1 MPKSRIRLRVQQISG
16 RGSNDL
22 AQWLAR
28 REAARVL
35 DEEVGDERA
44 APGVEATADVGKDQ
58 GPVPRGAHAA
68 GPPKSPVLGRTSGT
82 TPCPH
87 AATRSSVLG
96 PGSSADRALR
106 PR

>member
-1 MPKSRIRLRVQQISG
+1 MPKSRIRLRVQLIS
-16 RGSNDL
+16 GSNDL

-58 GPVPRGAHAA
+58 DPVPRGAPAA
-68 GPPKSPVLGRTSGT
+68 GTPEARRSVRT
-82 TPCPH
+82 
-87 AATRSSVLG
+87 R
-96 PGSSADRALR
+96 RR
-106 PR
+106 PARPS

>member
-1 MPKSRIRLRVQQISG
+1 MPKSRIRLRVQLISG

-44 APGVEATADVGKDQ
+44 APGIEAAADVGKDQ
-58 GPVPRGAHAA
+58 DPVPRGAPAA
-68 GPPKSPVLGRTSGT
+68 DTPEARRSVRT
-82 TPCPH
+82 
-87 AATRSSVLG
+87 R
-96 PGSSADRALR
+96 RR
-106 PR
+106 PARPS

>member
-1 MPKSRIRLRVQQISG
+1 MPKSRIRLRVQLISG
-16 RGSNDL
+16 RGSDDL

-58 GPVPRGAHAA
+58 DPVPRGAHAA
-68 GPPKSPVLGRTSGT
+68 GTPEARRSVRTRRRPGRPS
-82 TPCPH
+82 
-87 AATRSSVLG
+87 
-96 PGSSADRALR
+96 
-106 PR
+106 

>member
-1 MPKSRIRLRVQQISG
+1 MPKSRIRLRVQLISG

-22 AQWLAR
+22 VQWLAR

-58 GPVPRGAHAA
+58 DPVPRA
-68 GPPKSPVLGRTSGT
+68 
-82 TPCPH
+82 
-87 AATRSSVLG
+87 
-96 PGSSADRALR
+96 R
-106 PR
+106 PRTGLFGPERASARVAVSGRLWAGRPPRRSRAHGGCRS